1 VYYLLAKGFMEAKN
15 FLSDRFNDSTKSL
28 FKSFLVLIEDLH
40 TENQISFHKLKK
52 HLPEHIDIINQ
63 ANYFDEEKMQYLRKK
78 ILDMGNE
85 SIRDSQND
93 LEKFTV
99 KFNFK

>member
-1 VYYLLAKGFMEAKN
+1 MEAKD
-15 FLSDRFNDSTKSL
+15 FLSERFNGSTKSL
-28 FKSFLVLIEDLH
+28 FKSFLVLMEDLY
-40 TENQISFHKLKK
+40 TENQICFHKLKK
-52 HLPEHIDIINQ
+52 HLPEYSGLLDQ
-63 ANYFDEEKMQYLRKK
+63 ANYFDEDKMQYLRKK

>member
-1 VYYLLAKGFMEAKN
+1 M
-15 FLSDRFNDSTKSL
+15 
-28 FKSFLVLIEDLH
+28 LIEDLH

-52 HLPEHIDIINQ
+52 HLPEHSDLLDQ

-85 SIRDSQND
+85 SIRGSQND

-99 KFNFK
+99 KFNF

>member
-1 VYYLLAKGFMEAKN
+1 MLVKGFMEAKD
-15 FLSDRFNDSTKSL
+15 FLSDRFNGSTKSL

-40 TENQISFHKLKK
+40 TDNQIAFHKLKK

>member
-1 VYYLLAKGFMEAKN
+1 MLVKGFMEAKD
-15 FLSDRFNDSTKSL
+15 FLSDRFNGSTKSL
-28 FKSFLVLIEDLH
+28 FKNFLVLMEDLY

-52 HLPEHIDIINQ
+52 HLPEHSAIIDQ
-63 ANYFDEEKMQYLRKK
+63 ANYFDEDKMQYLRKK